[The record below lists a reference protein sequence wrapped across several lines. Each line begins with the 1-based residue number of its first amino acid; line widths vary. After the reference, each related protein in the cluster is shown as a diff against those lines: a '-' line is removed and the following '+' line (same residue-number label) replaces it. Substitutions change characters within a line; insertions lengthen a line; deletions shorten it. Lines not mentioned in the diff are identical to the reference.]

1 MAAIDTDISSA
12 TEGEIITLNMLTL
25 KFYFTS
31 YIGDRLN
38 TEPALI

>member
-1 MAAIDTDISSA
+1 MATIYTDISST
-12 TEGEIITLNMLTL
+12 TEGETITLNMLTL
-25 KFYFTS
+25 KLYFTS